1 MNQVRPGH
9 TGHHPTSHLKELI
22 IPLQIK
28 QSLSSHFWMDASF
41 SNPVTSG
48 ILLYLQWSKVAW
60 LCRMSLV
67 NQRFHISGGPRS
79 TKDPAETHFAF
90 QCFHTSPELASSSW
104 VSPGFSWAVAGAPG
118 WWHGPGSW
126 SSCPVSE
133 ADCSTDTW
141 GSPAWCSIPQDPEP
155 TTPIQSTAGI
165 PRAQVFLQAGLPRL
179 PSPSLHCIFFFLD
192 QFG

>member
-9 TGHHPTSHLKELI
+9 TGHHPTSHLKQLI

-28 QSLSSHFWMDASF
+28 QSLSSPFWMDASF
-41 SNPVTSG
+41 SNPVTTG
-48 ILLYLQWSKVAW
+48 VLLCLQWSTVAW

-104 VSPGFSWAVAGAPG
+104 VSPGFSWAVASNGAKSKG
-118 WWHGPGSW
+118 NIESFRK
-126 SSCPVSE
+126 SSQSRSMYERIRIKISSTFFSE
-133 ADCSTDTW
+133 
-141 GSPAWCSIPQDPEP
+141 
-155 TTPIQSTAGI
+155 
-165 PRAQVFLQAGLPRL
+165 
-179 PSPSLHCIFFFLD
+179 
-192 QFG
+192 